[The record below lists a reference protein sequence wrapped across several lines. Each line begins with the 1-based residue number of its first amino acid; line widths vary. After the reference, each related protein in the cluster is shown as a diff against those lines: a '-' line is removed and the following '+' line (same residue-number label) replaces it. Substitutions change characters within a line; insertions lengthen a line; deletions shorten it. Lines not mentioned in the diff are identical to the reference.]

1 MEKYQIIPRKFRPKR
16 FDQVAGHE
24 AVVATLKN
32 AIAHDRLGQA
42 YLFCGGRGCG
52 KTTLARLLA
61 CALNCQNLSAE
72 QEPCNTCESC
82 KEIAEGRNLDVI
94 EIDGASNRGIDDIR
108 QINETVGYA
117 PSKGRFKIY
126 IIDEVHMLTKEAFNA
141 LLKTLEEPPKTV
153 KFFFATTESH
163 KIPPTIVSRCQ
174 RFNLSR
180 IPQDALVEKLQR
192 VCSEL
197 NVEAEKEALIQIS
210 HLSEGSLRDA
220 ESLLDQLICFGK
232 TPITFDLT
240 REVFGL
246 LKTDQ
251 LLQLDEAIHTQNQ
264 ELAFSLA
271 KDLFESGKDLGACI
285 DSLLEHF
292 RTYLLTHLGHPPVGP
307 YQKWASSYTNAQ
319 CVLLLDTLIEWQQ
332 QSAKTPF
339 KRIHLEMLLSTL
351 VRKSKHI
358 SLDSLISRLLA
369 MEETTGQTSTP
380 TPPTEELEVKVPQ
393 LEKPPEAAPI
403 PEPEIMAPP
412 VVEPPKHD
420 PVAKEP
426 APISEQKI
434 EVPPAVEPQKEEIKI
449 KPPESSVHPSKH
461 DTLVRFAAIEL
472 EGTVN

>member
-24 AVVATLKN
+24 AIVATLKN
-32 AIAHDRLGQA
+32 AIAQDRLGQA

-61 CALNCQNLSAE
+61 SALNCQNLSSE
-72 QEPCNTCESC
+72 QEPCNTCTSC

-117 PSKGRFKIY
+117 PSKGHFKIY

-153 KFFFATTESH
+153 KFFFATTESN
-163 KIPPTIVSRCQ
+163 KIPQTIVSRCQ

-180 IPQDALVEKLQR
+180 IPQEALVEKLKR
-192 VCSEL
+192 VCNEL
-197 NVEAEKEALIQIS
+197 QVEAEEDALIQIS

-220 ESLLDQLICFGK
+220 ESLLDQLICYGK

-240 REVFGL
+240 RDVFGL

-251 LLQLDEAIHTQNQ
+251 LLELDEAIHTQNQ
-264 ELAFSLA
+264 EKAFALA

-292 RTYLLTHLGHPPVGP
+292 RTYLLTHLGHPAMGP
-307 YQKWASSYTNAQ
+307 YKKWAEQYSKDQ
-319 CVLLLDTLIEWQQ
+319 CLLLLDTLIEWQQ
-332 QSAKTPF
+332 QALKTPF
-339 KRIHLEMLLSTL
+339 KRVHLEMLLATL
-351 VRKSKHI
+351 VRKGQHI
-358 SLDSLISRLLA
+358 SLDSLITRLLA
-369 MEETTGQTSTP
+369 LEGEKPEMPAPVPEPAPRPAPAPKP
-380 TPPTEELEVKVPQ
+380 TPVKPTP
-393 LEKPPEAAPI
+393 KPTPAPAK
-403 PEPEIMAPP
+403 PAPKP
-412 VVEPPKHD
+412 TPAP
-420 PVAKEP
+420 EP
-426 APISEQKI
+426 APIPKPEPIKQ
-434 EVPPAVEPQKEEIKI
+434 PPPKKADP
-449 KPPESSVHPSKH
+449 SSKH
-461 DTLVRFAAIEL
+461 DTLVRFAAVEL